1 MQAAMN
7 HKRSEHLNLHVH
19 LPGSLGLREFVALM
33 SALMAM
39 SALSIDT
46 MLPALPNIARDLYV
60 MHDNSRQLI
69 ITLFFLGMAGG
80 SLIYG
85 PLADHH
91 GRRPVLIGAMALMLM
106 STLLCTFA
114 SSFSMLL
121 VGRFLAGFCAAA
133 CRVIVLSIVR
143 DCYKGDKMARIM
155 SLIMFT
161 FMIVPVLAPALGSA
175 VLLVAEWRWIFG
187 LLAAMIGAQMLWVA
201 LRLPETLD
209 PAHHIRVH
217 PRELAITFRRVVT
230 DRSAISY
237 MIASGVMMGGLI
249 GFLVSIQQL
258 FFDVFKVP
266 EMLPV
271 GFAAIAVWMAT
282 GSLFN
287 GRLVQRFG
295 ARRMSQSAVIAV
307 ILLSLVHWFVAN
319 AGKENIWVF
328 FLIQGLTTMCFSFA
342 GVNFSA
348 IAMEPF
354 AKGAGFASS
363 LQASLTTLLSTV
375 LGGLVGAAFD
385 GTTIPISIGYISF
398 GVITMAVIL
407 WAERGKLFTRPGN
420 AHLRSEAASPPR

>member
-1 MQAAMN
+1 MN

-121 VGRFLAGFCAAA
+121 FGRFLAGFCAAA

-271 GFAAIAVWMAT
+271 GFAAIAVWMAA

>member
-1 MQAAMN
+1 
-7 HKRSEHLNLHVH
+7 
-19 LPGSLGLREFVALM
+19 M

>member
-1 MQAAMN
+1 
-7 HKRSEHLNLHVH
+7 
-19 LPGSLGLREFVALM
+19 
-33 SALMAM
+33 
-39 SALSIDT
+39 
-46 MLPALPNIARDLYV
+46 MLPI
-60 MHDNSRQLI
+60 
-69 ITLFFLGMAGG
+69 
-80 SLIYG
+80 
-85 PLADHH
+85 
-91 GRRPVLIGAMALMLM
+91 
-106 STLLCTFA
+106 
-114 SSFSMLL
+114 
-121 VGRFLAGFCAAA
+121 
-133 CRVIVLSIVR
+133 
-143 DCYKGDKMARIM
+143 
-155 SLIMFT
+155 
-161 FMIVPVLAPALGSA
+161 
-175 VLLVAEWRWIFG
+175 
-187 LLAAMIGAQMLWVA
+187 
-201 LRLPETLD
+201 
-209 PAHHIRVH
+209 
-217 PRELAITFRRVVT
+217 
-230 DRSAISY
+230 
-237 MIASGVMMGGLI
+237 
-249 GFLVSIQQL
+249 
-258 FFDVFKVP
+258 
-266 EMLPV
+266 